1 MKQCPLCKAVYT
13 DDSLSF
19 CLNDG
24 AALLAAADEQV
35 TQVIPPART
44 TAHADFKPNVP
55 NAAPISYN
63 QSAPPRQNS
72 KTAFV
77 LAALVALLLLI
88 VIGGIAAFFLIPRDE
103 RNSDL
108 KTPTPAPSPR
118 GKDDTDEQK
127 EKIANLERQLQDLK
141 KSPKPSV
148 TPAIS
153 NSPAPLN
160 RSGKATAR
168 VKQASDGFLAMRSEP
183 SAETGYQILKMPS
196 GATVELEDCQPSY
209 QTIAGRR
216 GRWCM
221 VSYAGETGWAFDGW
235 LDY

>member
-1 MKQCPLCKAVYT
+1 MKQCPVCKAAYA

-24 AALLAAADEQV
+24 ATLLAVPDEQA
-35 TQVIPPART
+35 TQVISPVKSTVA
-44 TAHADFKPNVP
+44 ADFKSYIPS
-55 NAAPISYN
+55 AAPVLHN
-63 QSAPPRQNS
+63 QPAAPPRQNS

-77 LAALVALLLLI
+77 VAALAALLLLI
-88 VIGGIAAFFLIPRDE
+88 VVGGIAAFILVPRDE

-108 KTPTPAPSPR
+108 KTPTPKR
-118 GKDDTDEQK
+118 ETDEQK
-127 EKIANLERQLQDLK
+127 EKIASLERQIQDLK
-141 KSPKPSV
+141 KSPKPSAA
-148 TPAIS
+148 PLSS
-153 NSPAPLN
+153 NSPAPPT

-168 VKQASDGFLAMRSEP
+168 VKQASDGFLALRSEP

-196 GATVELEDCQPSY
+196 GATVELEDCRQSY